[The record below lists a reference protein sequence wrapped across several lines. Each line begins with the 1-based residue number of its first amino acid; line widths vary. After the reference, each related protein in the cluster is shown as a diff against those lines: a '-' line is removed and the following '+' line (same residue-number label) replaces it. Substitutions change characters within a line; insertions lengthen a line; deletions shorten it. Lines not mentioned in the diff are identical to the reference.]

1 MTQTRPQAPVKT
13 LQENEILFHE
23 NEKGREMAVVRKGRL
38 IIETGSG
45 NKKKTIAEL
54 GVGSIV
60 GEMALIDGMPRSASV
75 RALSSAEVNII
86 DSSFFEQMMSHLPHW
101 LAEIF
106 KMITSRLRDA
116 DKRLDQSSV
125 KNKIQ
130 SLAVV
135 IQHLIPR
142 HQKPNQLSVYIPWF
156 NTMDTFCL
164 WTGLNRIDL
173 EAIAK
178 NFCITGIIEFG
189 RNDAGDRLLVVNEPN
204 VLNLYLEFLDSLS
217 QGIKHLPYA
226 LDERVIGVFDFL
238 AIQFPVSHLDI
249 QKSFDENQVLDH
261 MKNKNSHWSLS
272 HLEKLVHLQCLSRED
287 GKITFYYQGINKLKL
302 CLAWKSRFE
311 ESLL

>member
-1 MTQTRPQAPVKT
+1 MTQPRPKAPIKT
-13 LQENEILFHE
+13 LKENEILFRE
-23 NEKGREMAVVRKGRL
+23 NEKGREMAVVRKGHL
-38 IIETGSG
+38 VIETGIG
-45 NKKKTIAEL
+45 NKKKSIAEL

-75 RALSSAEVNII
+75 RAISSAEVNII
-86 DSSFFEQMMSHLPHW
+86 DASFFDQMMAHLPHW
-101 LAEIF
+101 LSEIF

-116 DKRLDQSSV
+116 DKRLDQSAV
-125 KNKIQ
+125 KNKVQ

-135 IQHLIPR
+135 VQHLIPR
-142 HQKPNQLSVYIPWF
+142 YQKSNQLLVYIPWF
-156 NTMDTFCL
+156 NTVDTFCL
-164 WTGLNRIDL
+164 WTGLNRIEL

-178 NFCITGIIEFG
+178 SFCVTGIVEFG
-189 RNDAGDRLLVVNEPN
+189 RNDAGDRLLVVNDPN
-204 VLNLYLEFLDSLS
+204 VLHLYLKFIDSLS

-226 LDERVIGVFDFL
+226 LDEKIVALFDFIAL
-238 AIQFPVSHLDI
+238 QFPVSRQDG